1 MLRSSVWGRFA
12 ALVLCCVC
20 APASSAQTTVEAAW
34 QQLRSGSALL
44 LLRHTDA
51 PGLGDPANFT
61 PGDCSTQRNLSPL
74 GREQAARWGRLL
86 QQQGIA
92 PLRILSSSWCRAIDT
107 GKGMQAGK
115 VETLQALDSF
125 FTERDNANRQTLAL
139 IAQINALERSQ
150 RLVLIS
156 HQVNIT
162 ALSGIYPASGE
173 GLILALPLTQP
184 PKVLARIA
192 AP

>member
-1 MLRSSVWGRFA
+1 M
-12 ALVLCCVC
+12 
-20 APASSAQTTVEAAW
+20 
-34 QQLRSGSALL
+34 
-44 LLRHTDA
+44 LRHTDA

-107 GKGMQAGK
+107 GKGMHVGK

-125 FTERDNANRQTLAL
+125 FTERDNANRQTQAL

-184 PKVLARIA
+184 PTVLARIA